1 VNTTTIAEINAIKY
15 YFGSDTTMHPIFKDL
30 TRGIDFTG
38 NLKDDIYL
46 FLTANNCP
54 KTAAHCIDVGTEA
67 RKIAL
72 LFDADPQAAE
82 IAGWLHDISAVIPS
96 SERIAASM
104 DLEIEILPEEEVF
117 PMIIHQKISR
127 VMAREI
133 FMITDTE
140 ILEAVACH
148 TTLRAQSTLLDKV
161 LFVADKIAWDQNG
174 EPPYIQDLNKNL
186 NKSITHGAFSYINY
200 LWERKDTL
208 KVVHPWLKEAYEDL
222 KGKVNN

>member
-1 VNTTTIAEINAIKY
+1 
-15 YFGSDTTMHPIFKDL
+15 MHPNLKKL
-30 TRGIDFTG
+30 TKGIDFTG
-38 NLKDDIYL
+38 NLKHDIYL
-46 FLTANNCP
+46 FLTVNNCP
-54 KTAAHCIDVGTEA
+54 KTAEHCLDVGTEA

-72 LFDADPQAAE
+72 LFDVDPQAAE
-82 IAGWLHDISAVIPS
+82 IAGWLHDISAVIPIN
-96 SERIAASM
+96 ERIAVSM

-133 FMITDTE
+133 FMIMDIE

-148 TTLRAQSTLLDKV
+148 TTLRAKSTLLDKV

-174 EPPYIQDLNKNL
+174 DPPYIQELNKNL
-186 NKSITHGAFSYINY
+186 NKSITHAAFSYINY

-208 KVVHPWLKEAYEDL
+208 KVVHPWVKEAYEDL
-222 KGKVNN
+222 KGEVNN